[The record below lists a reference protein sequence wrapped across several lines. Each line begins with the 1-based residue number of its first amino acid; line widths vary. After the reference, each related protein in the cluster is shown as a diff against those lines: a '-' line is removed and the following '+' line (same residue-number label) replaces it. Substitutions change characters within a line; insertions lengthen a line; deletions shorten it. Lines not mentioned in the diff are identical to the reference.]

1 MNYQVIAYADKT
13 CEVTPYHPRYKAIEN
28 VPIVQAGTATDD
40 PVTWET
46 YILSINQGLYLGDA
60 LSLTLLNLNQV
71 RNHGII
77 VDDVLKHLALDPEHA
92 THSIYI
98 PKHDIRIPLE
108 MRGIISGFF
117 T

>member
-1 MNYQVIAYADKT
+1 M
-13 CEVTPYHPRYKAIEN
+13 TPYHPRYKATEN
-28 VPIVQAGTATDD
+28 VPIVQAGTAIDD

-46 YILSINQGLYLGDA
+46 YILSINKGLYLGDA
-60 LSLTLLNLNQV
+60 LSSKILNLNQV

-77 VDDVLKHLALDPEHA
+77 VDDVLMHLAPDPAHA

-98 PKHDIRIPLE
+98 PKHDVRIPLE